1 MVEHLLS
8 CVVVDNTI
16 FQEPRHVLNF
26 CSTQIFIQYISCQF
40 AHCVARM
47 NILYAVFNSE
57 ILCSHICENPRIRLG
72 PFLDINNHII
82 HVYSYILLTIHLM

>member
-1 MVEHLLS
+1 MFWTS
-8 CVVVDNTI
+8 
-16 FQEPRHVLNF
+16 VLHKFSYNAF
-26 CSTQIFIQYISCQF
+26 LANC

-72 PFLDINNHII
+72 PFLGVNNHII